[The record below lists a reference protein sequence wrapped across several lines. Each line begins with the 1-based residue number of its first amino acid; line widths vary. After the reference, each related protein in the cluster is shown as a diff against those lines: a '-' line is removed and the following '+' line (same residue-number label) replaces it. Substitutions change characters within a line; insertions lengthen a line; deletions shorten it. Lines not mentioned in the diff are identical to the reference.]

1 MAKVWEVEGSKQ
13 GGDPLADLPWPELVT
28 LLEIEAAPQTE
39 GKPIL
44 GAETSIFTTH
54 IVVELEASEA
64 ASLGISAGSS
74 VSPLKPATARERLR

>member
-28 LLEIEAAPQTE
+28 HLEIEAAPQTE

>member
-13 GGDPLADLPWPELVT
+13 GGKPLAERPWPELVT
-28 LLEIEAAPQTE
+28 LLELEAAPQTE

-54 IVVELEASEA
+54 IVVELKAAEAD
-64 ASLGISAGSS
+64 SLGLSAGFS
-74 VSPLKPATARERLR
+74 VSPLQPEAAKERLP